1 MTLDREGLAENGL
14 EEARRVALE
23 IARLRKETDEA
34 AASGV
39 GDDGEGHSVGRT
51 VGYVAGVVALLV
63 WIW

>member
-1 MTLDREGLAENGL
+1 MTLDREGLTENEL

-34 AASGV
+34 AASDV
-39 GDDGEGHSVGRT
+39 GDDGESHSVGRI